1 LWHYTLPGGV
11 NLIIWKGIVAAGG
24 LKLDFW
30 QVVSNTLKAEKAE
43 VKFIFMLKVSF
54 NVEIVKP
61 VNGCQLI

>member
-1 LWHYTLPGGV
+1 M
-11 NLIIWKGIVAAGG
+11 IIWKGIVAEGG
-24 LKLDFW
+24 LILDFW
-30 QVVSNTLKAEKAE
+30 QVVTNTLKAEKAE